1 MYSIPL
7 KKIAANWT
15 RLTILPAIL
24 ILTTS
29 CSIFGGGTAPITVSS
44 KPVEIRIIQ
53 PSMPRG
59 IDLNDIK
66 WNVISTAKIANPC
79 VKNAE
84 GSENPGKREKLEDGS
99 CANGKEHPEW
109 TEDYTYLDRFLET
122 NKKDNNGDIVFMA
135 ISIGDYEVMSGN
147 MQELRRYIRE
157 VQEVVVYYRNV
168 TINDKPAVG
177 AKVRIKD

>member
-1 MYSIPL
+1 MTVENL
-7 KKIAANWT
+7 T
-15 RLTILPAIL
+15 RWMILPAIL

-29 CSIFGGGTAPITVSS
+29 GCSTFGTKAIEVSS
-44 KPVEIRIIQ
+44 KPIDIQIIQ
-53 PSMPRG
+53 PVMPRG
-59 IDLNDIK
+59 IDLEDIK
-66 WNVISTAKIANPC
+66 WNVISTAPIANLC

-109 TEDYTYLDRFLET
+109 PEGYTYLDRFLEQ

-157 VQEVVVYYRNV
+157 VQEVIVYYRNV
-168 TINDKPAVG
+168 TINDKPGVG
-177 AKVRIKD
+177 AKVKLKN

>member
-1 MYSIPL
+1 M
-7 KKIAANWT
+7 NWT

-29 CSIFGGGTAPITVSS
+29 CSIFGGKTAPITVSA
-44 KPVEIRIIQ
+44 KPIEINIIQ

-59 IDLNDIK
+59 IDLEDIK
-66 WNVISTAKIANPC
+66 WNVISTAKITNPC
-79 VKNAE
+79 VKNSE

-109 TEDYTYLDRFLET
+109 KEGYTYLDRFLET

-135 ISIGDYEVMSGN
+135 ISISDYEVMSGN

-177 AKVRIKD
+177 AKVKLKD